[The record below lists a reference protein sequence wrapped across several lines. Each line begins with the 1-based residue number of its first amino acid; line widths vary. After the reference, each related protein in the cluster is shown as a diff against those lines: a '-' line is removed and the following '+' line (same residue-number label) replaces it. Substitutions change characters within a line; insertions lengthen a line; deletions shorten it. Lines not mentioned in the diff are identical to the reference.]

1 MAENARNP
9 MDPQPASPVYS
20 AKRLL
25 RAVLAGKWFIL
36 ACLGV
41 FFLIGLV
48 MLARTPRSY
57 TVQLRVTPLISD
69 QSRLT
74 GRLSSLA
81 NLAGLTLP
89 QDNNAMSFE
98 LYMQTLTS
106 RKTADALAARP
117 GFLQK
122 MFPREWDAA
131 NRRWVQRRG
140 RMADARDF
148 LKSLI
153 GMRPAAWRPPDGARV
168 EGVLDSVIHVSRT
181 PYTPVVT
188 ITGDFG
194 DPQWGKYFFS
204 VLHSTVDDALRQKK
218 LARSTR
224 YMNYLEAKLAATTV
238 SDYREAL
245 INALSDQEKDRMMA
259 SAGLSYAAEPVEPP
273 VASSG
278 PTQPQASRVILKWMV
293 YGGVLGVG
301 FALLM
306 DVMGWTWQ
314 GLLGRVTGR
323 FARRRSGAQFSPAG
337 E

>member
-1 MAENARNP
+1 MAESARNQI
-9 MDPQPASPVYS
+9 DQQPVASVYS
-20 AKRLL
+20 AKRFLL
-25 RAVLAGKWFIL
+25 AVLARKWFVL
-36 ACLGV
+36 GCLGV

-57 TVQLRVTPLISD
+57 TVELRVTPLISD

-106 RKTADALAARP
+106 RKTADALAAKP

-122 MFPREWDAA
+122 MFPGEWDAA
-131 NRRWVQRRG
+131 NHRWVQRRG
-140 RMADARDF
+140 RMAGMRDF
-148 LKSLI
+148 VKSLL
-153 GMRPAAWRPPDGARV
+153 GMRTAAWRPPDGARV
-168 EGVLDSVIHVSRT
+168 EGFLDNAIHVTRT

-194 DPQWGKYFFS
+194 DPEWGKYFFS
-204 VLHSTVDDALRQKK
+204 ILHATVDDALRQKK

-273 VASSG
+273 VASSS
-278 PTQPQASRVILKWMV
+278 PTQPQASRIILKWV
-293 YGGVLGVG
+293 IYGGVLGVG
-301 FALLM
+301 WALLM
-306 DVMGWTWQ
+306 DFMGWTWQ
-314 GLLGRVTGR
+314 SLLAKVTGG
-323 FARRRSGAQFSPAG
+323 FARRRARAQFSPAG